1 MTSFRKIAVPVTCVI
16 AICGVAL
23 LWPVYKQKSIERKLA
38 EAAKECRVRAEQG
51 DADSQ
56 SSLGK
61 MYYDGKGVPRDY
73 GEAVRWFRKAA
84 DQGYAKA
91 QHNLGVSYYR
101 GHGVLQ
107 DYAEAVHW
115 YTEAAEQGNES
126 AQSSLGGMYVDGRG
140 VPKDYVRAHMWLNLA
155 AARSSGDL
163 QREIAVLR
171 DMIGKDLTVEQ
182 LSEAQRL
189 AREWKPRKQVY
200 DSGGRDGQ
208 R

>member
-1 MTSFRKIAVPVTCVI
+1 
-16 AICGVAL
+16 
-23 LWPVYKQKSIERKLA
+23 
-38 EAAKECRVRAEQG
+38 
-51 DADSQ
+51 
-56 SSLGK
+56 
-61 MYYDGKGVPRDY
+61 
-73 GEAVRWFRKAA
+73 
-84 DQGYAKA
+84 
-91 QHNLGVSYYR
+91 
-101 GHGVLQ
+101 
-107 DYAEAVHW
+107 
-115 YTEAAEQGNES
+115 
-126 AQSSLGGMYVDGRG
+126 MYVDGRG